1 VVLTNT
7 HSVGVAHAAVVEWSV
22 RRRAEAAF
30 DWLTPVVS
38 ETWDGF
44 LNDANGMHV
53 AREDVWAA
61 LDGAR
66 GGPVAEGN
74 VGGGTG
80 DICYE
85 FKGGIGTA
93 SRRLP
98 AAEGGY
104 TVGVLVQANHGG
116 RARLRIAGVEV
127 GREIPETEI
136 PAPAEGGSIVM
147 LAATDAPL
155 LPHQLDRVARRC
167 ALGLALSGST
177 ANNGSGDLFLA
188 FSTANEAATRE
199 EPARRREGDAPK
211 LAQAEMLPNARMDAL
226 FGATVD
232 AVDEAIVNALVA
244 AETMEGFDGHVV
256 RALPH
261 DRVREILARN
271 GRLGTAP

>member
-1 VVLTNT
+1 
-7 HSVGVAHAAVVEWSV
+7 
-22 RRRAEAAF
+22 
-30 DWLTPVVS
+30 
-38 ETWDGF
+38 
-44 LNDANGMHV
+44 
-53 AREDVWAA
+53 
-61 LDGAR
+61 
-66 GGPVAEGN
+66 
-74 VGGGTG
+74 
-80 DICYE
+80 
-85 FKGGIGTA
+85 
-93 SRRLP
+93 
-98 AAEGGY
+98 
-104 TVGVLVQANHGG
+104 
-116 RARLRIAGVEV
+116 V

-244 AETMEGFDGHVV
+244 AETMEGFDGRVV